1 MSLPHNTIAGSGPA
15 GEKPPGDAEAGR
27 MVILFDGVCDVC
39 NSGVAWVRARDTAG
53 AFAFVPFQSP
63 EVARRWPGL
72 DPRALERAL
81 HVVAPDGSIRAGAD
95 ALPLILSRLPG
106 AGARWAARILG
117 WPGVLAVARPVY
129 AMVAR
134 LRPRR
139 SISCLT
145 NHGHED

>member
-1 MSLPHNTIAGSGPA
+1 MSLPRNTIAGPGPT
-15 GEKPPGDAEAGR
+15 GPDRPPEGPPGR
-27 MVILFDGVCDVC
+27 IVILFDEVCDVC

-53 AFAFVPFQSP
+53 AFAFLPFQSS

-95 ALPLILSRLPG
+95 ALPVILSRLPG
-106 AGARWAARILG
+106 AGARWATRILG
-117 WPGVLAVARPVY
+117 WPGVLVVARPVY